1 MKMETIMSIRID
13 EDLKEDIIAY
23 AYFNEMSASQVI
35 RRAVKEF
42 LIGEQLKDRAIKQ
55 FKADQEQMSK

>member
-1 MKMETIMSIRID
+1 MKMETIRSIRID

-55 FKADQEQMSK
+55 FKAD